1 MSNTTDKMVYD
12 IVVYHSQC
20 PDGIA
25 SAWAVKLIHPQI
37 DIMPC
42 SAGKP
47 PQKELEY
54 FKDKRVVF
62 VDLCPSVEYFCQLIN
77 VVGHLTIIDHHKPN
91 YEKLNEHVDSDAVEY
106 RNLECVFENDKSG
119 CMLTWDY
126 FHTTQRPWFIE
137 YIGDRDLWTWK
148 LPSSREVN
156 NAFFDGGHV
165 TFDGLQKLYENTDSE
180 LINKFIKKG
189 EEIAEFKNTLID
201 NTIKHYS
208 IPCKYKRMI
217 NGIEKEYNVWLYT
230 GRADLISDVGN
241 KLMGKKLT
249 MTGGLIPDFTVY
261 WSYNTT
267 TKEYGISMR
276 STDQSTNVNEICQ
289 LYGGG
294 GHRNS
299 SGCTLSGNIILEDI
313 FVPIWCIE

>member
-1 MSNTTDKMVYD
+1 M
-12 IVVYHSQC
+12 
-20 PDGIA
+20 
-25 SAWAVKLIHPQI
+25 L
-37 DIMPC
+37 
-42 SAGKP
+42 
-47 PQKELEY
+47 
-54 FKDKRVVF
+54 
-62 VDLCPSVEYFCQLIN
+62 
-77 VVGHLTIIDHHKPN
+77 
-91 YEKLNEHVDSDAVEY
+91 YEK
-106 RNLECVFENDKSG
+106 
-119 CMLTWDY
+119 
-126 FHTTQRPWFIE
+126 
-137 YIGDRDLWTWK
+137 
-148 LPSSREVN
+148 
-156 NAFFDGGHV
+156 
-165 TFDGLQKLYENTDSE
+165 TDSE